1 MIFLLRTSGRLIQK
15 VARLITQGGQV
26 DLKGSSTDSKT
37 CTQPTK
43 IFLLHTSSDRAQR
56 NPLHSKAVRQG
67 LKTPS
72 FDPKVAQPIPKTTRQ
87 GLKKTQ
93 LVPKGGRQVPQAT
106 KLIFKAV
113 RHIPQNTYSISK
125 VSQQAPQDTH
135 TIPKRPSKNPRRPQL
150 IPRQPNRSLFKA
162 PRHQLHSVPSSAS
175 KPLNSK
181 TLQQK
186 TLQNDCSVLY
196 KLFPFRLCHSTVPWT
211 WQRRV

>member
-162 PRHQLHSVPSSAS
+162 PRHQLHRVPPSCLETV
-175 KPLNSK
+175 KP
-181 TLQQK
+181 
-186 TLQNDCSVLY
+186 QN
-196 KLFPFRLCHSTVPWT
+196 FATT
-211 WQRRV
+211 NAAE

>member
-56 NPLHSKAVRQG
+56 NPLHSKAV
-67 LKTPS
+67 
-72 FDPKVAQPIPKTTRQ
+72 RQ

-175 KPLNSK
+175 KPLSSK